1 MGNFLKYQAMTQNSL
16 NLKIGDLVK
25 SDRGCVGKVI
35 DVEYNDCDE
44 AEIDWLDNCKGNMS
58 RRVSQCFLIKI
69 LQ

>member
-1 MGNFLKYQAMTQNSL
+1 MTYLKYEPMRQNSL

-44 AEIDWLDNCKGNMS
+44 AEIQWLDECDGLMS
-58 RRVSQCFLIKI
+58 RRISQCFLKK
-69 LQ
+69 LAK